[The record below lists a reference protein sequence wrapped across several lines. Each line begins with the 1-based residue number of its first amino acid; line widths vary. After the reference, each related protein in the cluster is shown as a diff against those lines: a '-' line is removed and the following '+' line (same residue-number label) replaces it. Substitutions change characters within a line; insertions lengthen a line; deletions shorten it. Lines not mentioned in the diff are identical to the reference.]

1 MSPLKTSTPVGVD
14 FQWIERG
21 QQANGHT
28 LWSGSGTLC
37 PATKNLPLWLVECQ
51 FGVQSL
57 VEHGGFEP
65 PTPCLPGKIT
75 CVVACRLVS
84 SQLGHRRCGPVLA
97 AAVFAHGRAEL
108 DDDGLAQLGEHDADG
123 EGGRRSHGLMRASCL
138 TSKHRFKA
146 SVGPRFEAIWRG
158 RGPLLAGSA
167 TGRVGH
173 RRCEAAAI
181 AERTRW
187 SRSTPHQHFGACPH
201 GDVKSP
207 CARSTRRRK
216 RTPRIG

>member
-1 MSPLKTSTPVGVD
+1 MSDLAKLSPPRVYHVKTGARDQPTGMGAGRRPPQRSQST
-14 FQWIERG
+14 QASLRG
-21 QQANGHT
+21 HYPIA
-28 LWSGSGTLC
+28 
-37 PATKNLPLWLVECQ
+37 V
-51 FGVQSL
+51 
-57 VEHGGFEP
+57 
-65 PTPCLPGKIT
+65 PGPI
-75 CVVACRLVS
+75 AS
-84 SQLGHRRCGPVLA
+84 MVLA

-123 EGGRRSHGLMRASCL
+123 ERGRRSHGLLRASCL
-138 TSKHRFKA
+138 ASKARFKA

-158 RGPLLAGSA
+158 RGPPLAGSA

-207 CARSTRRRK
+207 
-216 RTPRIG
+216 